1 MIGEMLKRNRKAM
14 IIQFVIGMAVGAVG
28 ALVVLD
34 YGPQLGLEDG
44 HEGALLLALLLVAMG
59 LFITIG
65 SFTRAGAAQM
75 VGAEIEAGED
85 IAPELNLLRWQGV
98 VSVLAGAEL
107 LILGLDP
114 DLLGGPARGWLLPL
128 LLVILAAQTWV
139 NLLLWRRGDE
149 FFRRVISEAGI
160 IGFVAFQF
168 LLFFWTAGVRFGLGP
183 DPEAI
188 DVYVLMMALYL
199 LGSGIA
205 GVRHGYGMRS

>member
-1 MIGEMLKRNRKAM
+1 M
-14 IIQFVIGMAVGAVG
+14 
-28 ALVVLD
+28 
-34 YGPQLGLEDG
+34 
-44 HEGALLLALLLVAMG
+44 LLVAMG
-59 LFITIG
+59 LFIAIG

-75 VGAEIEAGED
+75 VGADIEAGED
-85 IAPELNLLRWQGV
+85 ITPELNLLRWQGV

-107 LILGLDP
+107 FILGFDP
-114 DLLGGPARGWLLPL
+114 DVLGGVDRTWLLPL

-139 NLLLWRRGDE
+139 NLILWRRGDE

-205 GVRHGYGMRS
+205 GVRHGYGMKS